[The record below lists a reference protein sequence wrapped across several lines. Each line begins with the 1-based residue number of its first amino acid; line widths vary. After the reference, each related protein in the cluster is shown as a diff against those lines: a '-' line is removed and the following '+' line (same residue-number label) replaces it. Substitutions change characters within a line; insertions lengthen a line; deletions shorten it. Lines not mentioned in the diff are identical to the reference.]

1 MRRCFYKATSSTVF
15 SSFHL
20 ALLKKIMATLDLN
33 QEPDVEDV
41 EVLPDLNEALVGDDH
56 FDDAHGGDENQNFN

>member
-1 MRRCFYKATSSTVF
+1 
-15 SSFHL
+15 
-20 ALLKKIMATLDLN
+20 MATLDLN

-56 FDDAHGGDENQNFN
+56 FDDAHGGDENQNVNQGDDEATGTHDTIITDFT